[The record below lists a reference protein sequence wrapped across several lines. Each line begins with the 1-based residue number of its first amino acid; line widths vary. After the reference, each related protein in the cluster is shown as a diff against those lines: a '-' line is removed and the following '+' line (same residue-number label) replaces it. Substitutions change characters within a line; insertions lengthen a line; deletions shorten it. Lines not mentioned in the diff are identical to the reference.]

1 MTCARTS
8 HLDAATLVS
17 PGDSSMQA
25 NGIVAELPNPEEIAA
40 EVEATL
46 QQVEQRLLALVRDGA
61 RGTEELGE
69 ILRGLSEVA
78 AQIRHLYLR
87 LLEVQGRRDVSFGIT
102 ARLEAV
108 RRHSLWLY
116 RKARLE
122 EFFFAK
128 LRLERA
134 LRDAIYR
141 QIVETYQDM
150 AALDD
155 AERELRGRPDEVLT
169 QDLLREAMEVPTSP

>member
-1 MTCARTS
+1 MTAI
-8 HLDAATLVS
+8 S
-17 PGDSSMQA
+17 PDDRSMTA
-25 NGIVAELPNPEEIAA
+25 HGTVAELPDPEAIAA
-40 EVEATL
+40 GVEAAL
-46 QQVEQRLLALVRDGA
+46 QQVEQRLLALVQDGA
-61 RGTEELGE
+61 RGAGELGE

-78 AQIRHLYLR
+78 HEIRQVYLR
-87 LLEVQGRRDVSFGIT
+87 LLEVQGRRDVSFGVT

-108 RRHSLWLY
+108 RKHSLWLY

-122 EFFFAK
+122 ECFFAK
-128 LRLERA
+128 LRLERG

-155 AERELRGRPDEVLT
+155 AERELRGRPDEALT
-169 QDLLREAMEVPTSP
+169 QDLLREPTEVQS

>member
-1 MTCARTS
+1 MTCAQPS
-8 HLDAATLVS
+8 HLNPAILIS
-17 PGDSSMQA
+17 PDDSSVKA
-25 NGIVAELPNPEEIAA
+25 NGIVGELPNPEEIAA
-40 EVEATL
+40 EVEASL
-46 QQVEQRLLALVRDGA
+46 QGVEQRLLGLVRDGA

-69 ILRGLSEVA
+69 VLRGLGEIAS
-78 AQIRHLYLR
+78 QIREVYLR
-87 LLEVQGRRDVSFGIT
+87 LLEVQGRRDVSFQVT

-141 QIVETYQDM
+141 QIVEAYQDM

-155 AERELRGRPDEVLT
+155 AERELRSRQDEALT
-169 QDLLREAMEVPTSP
+169 QDLLKDPTEVPT

>member
-1 MTCARTS
+1 MTCAGS
-8 HLDAATLVS
+8 PNPGPATLTS
-17 PGDSSMQA
+17 LHGSSMDTR
-25 NGIVAELPNPEEIAA
+25 GIVAELPNPESIAA

-46 QQVEQRLLALVRDGA
+46 QEVEQRLLALVRNGA
-61 RGTEELGE
+61 RGAEELDE
-69 ILRGLSEVA
+69 ILRGLSEVGFE
-78 AQIRHLYLR
+78 IRQLYLR
-87 LLEVQGRRDVSFGIT
+87 LLEVQGRRDVSFEVTG
-102 ARLEAV
+102 RLEAV
-108 RRHSLWLY
+108 RKHSLWLY

-122 EFFFAK
+122 ECFFAK

-155 AERELRGRPDEVLT
+155 VERELRSRQDEALA
-169 QDLLREAMEVPTSP
+169 QDLVRETTEVPS